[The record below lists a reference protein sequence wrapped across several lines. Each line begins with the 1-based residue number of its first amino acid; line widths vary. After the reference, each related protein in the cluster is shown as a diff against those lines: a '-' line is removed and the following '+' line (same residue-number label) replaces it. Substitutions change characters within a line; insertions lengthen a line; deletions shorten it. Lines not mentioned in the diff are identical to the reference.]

1 MLFKKGKTILSIIG
15 KAVKGTLGV
24 VAGGLSYVI
33 IRSARGIQN
42 KYGDNNLVQTVSDVG
57 SSSVRITAD
66 TLKTA
71 TDIVDGGLEAGVG
84 HLVKNEDLKTRGL
97 STAQNASKDITN
109 GVVEGMVY
117 TAAVGASTAST
128 AFRAGRYY
136 VNGDKAEAREEFDVA
151 KGLAK
156 HLGRTVA
163 IGLLA
168 LGRTDTDNLRD
179 RVGKN
184 NPTPSS
190 SASTDG
196 NGDD

>member
-1 MLFKKGKTILSIIG
+1 MSIFG

-33 IRSARGIQN
+33 IKSARAIQN
-42 KYGDNNLVQTVSDVG
+42 IYGDSNLVKTASDVG

-66 TLKTA
+66 TLKMA

-97 STAQNASKDITN
+97 ATAQNAGKDITN

-117 TAAVGASTAST
+117 TAAVGASTASS
-128 AFRAGRYY
+128 AFNAGRHY
-136 VNGDKAEAREEFDVA
+136 VTGDKTEALEEFDVA

-168 LGRTDTDNLRD
+168 LGRTDTDRPGD

-184 NPTPSS
+184 GQASS
-190 SASTDG
+190 TSGSLDREG
-196 NGDD
+196 VD

>member
-1 MLFKKGKTILSIIG
+1 MSILG

-24 VAGGLSYVI
+24 VAGGLSNI
-33 IRSARGIQN
+33 IIKSARGIEN
-42 KYGDNNLVQTVSDVG
+42 KYGDSDLVKTVSDVG

-71 TDIVDGGLEAGVG
+71 TDVVDGGLEAGVG

-97 STAQNASKDITN
+97 TTAQDAGKELTN

-117 TAAVGASTAST
+117 TAVVGASTASS
-128 AFRAGRYY
+128 AFKAGRHY
-136 VNGDKAEAREEFDVA
+136 VTGDKTEALEEFDVT

-168 LGRTDTDNLRD
+168 LGKTDTDGMGN
-179 RVGKN
+179 RVGKDGQA
-184 NPTPSS
+184 PSTS
-190 SASTDG
+190 GRS
-196 NGDD
+196 NEKGDD